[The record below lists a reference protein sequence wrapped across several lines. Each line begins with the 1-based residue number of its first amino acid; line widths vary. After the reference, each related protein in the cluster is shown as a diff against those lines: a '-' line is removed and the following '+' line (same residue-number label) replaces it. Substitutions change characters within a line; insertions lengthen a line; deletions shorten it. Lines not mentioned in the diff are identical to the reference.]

1 VAHARGPIDRSFIA
15 TLAAF
20 TLGFVLV
27 GMPTAQAASKPTVS
41 SFTPACGPV
50 GTSVTILGDH
60 FTGATRVEFN
70 GVDQTTLNVESDGK
84 ITTTVPTGAT
94 TGKIAVTNPDGTG
107 TSVDDFTVSSSCDPG
122 VTGFSPMS
130 GPVGTS
136 VTING
141 TRFVNTSAVKFN
153 GTNASQF
160 SWNPSGTKLTT
171 TVPSGATTGKIS
183 VTTPAGTAT
192 SSNNFTVT
200 GAGALP
206 TITSFSPTSGPIG
219 TSVTIN
225 GTNFTGASQVRFNQ
239 TAAASF
245 SVNSAG
251 TRITTKVPSGA
262 TTGKI
267 SVTTPAGTATSS
279 NNFTV
284 TGLPTITSF
293 SPTSGPIGTS
303 VTINGTNFTGASQVR
318 FNQTA
323 AASFSVNSAGTRITT
338 KVPSGATTGKISVT
352 TPAGTAASSDSFT
365 VQKAFHDRSVSL
377 ELRRHLVARGFV
389 SAEGGFAA
397 CYQNVAVAIQ
407 RKVEGIWR
415 TIRSTLTDSSGF
427 YRRFIPDREG
437 RYRALVKGV
446 ELTNDICGRAV
457 SPVRFNT

>member
-1 VAHARGPIDRSFIA
+1 VHVRAPIGRPFVA
-15 TLAAF
+15 TLIALA
-20 TLGFVLV
+20 LGFGLL
-27 GMPTAQAASKPTVS
+27 GMPTAQAASKPTVGS
-41 SFTPACGPV
+41 LTPACGPV
-50 GTSVTILGDH
+50 GTSVTIRGNH
-60 FTGATRVEFN
+60 FIGATRVEFN
-70 GVDQTTLNVESDGK
+70 GVDQTTFDVESDGK
-84 ITTTVPTGAT
+84 ITTTVPSGAT

-107 TSVDDFTVSSSCDPG
+107 TSADDFIVSSSCAPDI
-122 VTGFSPMS
+122 TGFSPMS

-141 TRFVNTSAVKFN
+141 TKFVNTSAVKFN
-153 GTNASQF
+153 GTNASPF
-160 SWNPSGTKLTT
+160 SWNPSGTQLTT

-206 TITSFSPTSGPIG
+206 TITSFSPTSGPVG

-225 GTNFTGASQVRFNQ
+225 GTNFTGATKVKFNQ

-251 TRITTKVPSGA
+251 TKITTKVPSGA

-293 SPTSGPIGTS
+293 SPTSGPVGTS
-303 VTINGTNFTGASQVR
+303 VTINGTNFTGATQVK

-323 AASFSVNSAGTRITT
+323 AASFSVNSAGTKITT
-338 KVPSGATTGKISVT
+338 KVPSRATTGKISVT
-352 TPAGTAASSDSFT
+352 TPAGTATSSNSFT
-365 VQKAFHDRSVSL
+365 VREAFHDRSVSL
-377 ELRRHLVARGFV
+377 ELRRHLVSRGFV

-397 CYQNVAVAIQ
+397 CYQNIAVSIQ

-437 RYRALVKGV
+437 RYRALVKRV

>member
-15 TLAAF
+15 TLVAF

-27 GMPTAQAASKPTVS
+27 GMPTAQAATKPTVS

-94 TGKIAVTNPDGTG
+94 KGKIAVTNPDGTG
-107 TSVDDFTVSSSCDPG
+107 TSVDDFTVSSSCAPDI
-122 VTGFSPMS
+122 TGFSPMS
-130 GPVGTS
+130 GPMGTS

-141 TRFVNTSAVKFN
+141 TRFVNTTAVKFN
-153 GTNASQF
+153 GTNASSF
-160 SWNPSGTKLTT
+160 SWNPSGTQLTT

-225 GTNFTGASQVRFNQ
+225 GTNFTGASQVKFNQ

-279 NNFTV
+279 N
-284 TGLPTITSF
+284 
-293 SPTSGPIGTS
+293 
-303 VTINGTNFTGASQVR
+303 
-318 FNQTA
+318 
-323 AASFSVNSAGTRITT
+323 
-338 KVPSGATTGKISVT
+338 
-352 TPAGTAASSDSFT
+352 SFT

-389 SAEGGFAA
+389 NAEGGFAA
-397 CYQNVAVAIQ
+397 CYQNVAVSIQ

-437 RYRALVKGV
+437 RYRALVQRV